1 MNDKLLKEVIIE
13 NNILQKYKDDLEKQN
28 KDLEKL
34 IELKEKYL
42 NYLKN
47 VLKTSESK

>member
-13 NNILQKYKDDLEKQN
+13 NKILQKYKDDLEKQN